1 MVPGAFVRVLFPTSE
16 KPRQP
21 GLLHIGYVL
30 GVTSNEAMV
39 AYTTS
44 QPWPAE
50 VPLPAGA
57 RVFTLEEAARLN
69 QSRALLL
76 RLDVLAKLPLTP
88 AWFPDLARPGQGLP
102 DRGLPDRGMI
112 AVAPASLQVE
122 LVKFAANLA
131 RRRRELMQLRG
142 P

>member
-21 GLLHIGYVL
+21 GLLHVGYVL
-30 GVTSNEAMV
+30 GVTPHEAMV

-69 QSRALLL
+69 QSRAFLL
-76 RLDVLAKLPLTP
+76 RLDVLARLPLTR
-88 AWFPDLARPGQGLP
+88 AWFPDLIRSDQGL
-102 DRGLPDRGMI
+102 I